1 MYTQTSSPAN
11 VLLRNLCTSCLLQRS
26 KALNILTAPTEQP
39 GSDPQP
45 SSSSYLISAVP
56 CGHGIDGS
64 SALGDKH
71 GPLAS
76 NHTATHTAVQGEAIA
91 LRLQPNST
99 AQKLSQ
105 PASVQNTGSAPVHK
119 QPSTQATAA
128 RHRNLDGAELSAAA
142 STAAPLHGMQA
153 SAAAGRADTLTMN
166 MPSVSPSRSHADAA
180 AVQMQPYTEK
190 QQRLSAPNQ
199 RDCVTSW
206 PQGQSKPLL
215 GPESWGSVTSTRS
228 ANYDQGK
235 IGCAHSF
242 PFSTQPC
249 AVIW

>member
-1 MYTQTSSPAN
+1 MCAGLVPDHSAQIKAEDQMHSSFHIEKPGAVASRDTQQAD
-11 VLLRNLCTSCLLQRS
+11 LLQVMQDVTGRVIANSALHLRKRAAKLCLEELKEYKRS

-142 STAAPLHGMQA
+142 STAAPLH
-153 SAAAGRADTLTMN
+153 
-166 MPSVSPSRSHADAA
+166 
-180 AVQMQPYTEK
+180 
-190 QQRLSAPNQ
+190 
-199 RDCVTSW
+199 
-206 PQGQSKPLL
+206 
-215 GPESWGSVTSTRS
+215 
-228 ANYDQGK
+228 
-235 IGCAHSF
+235 
-242 PFSTQPC
+242 
-249 AVIW
+249 